1 MLFRSHV
8 HGNAFIAKAIEKGAV
23 AIIYQDDLPNEALL
37 AASQYENVN
46 RCLGTANFGASM
58 DQEMDLNAIFGPVV
72 FIKVKDSRFTMSPVA
87 DAFYDTPSSKLCI
100 IGITG
105 TEGKSSTVSII
116 WQLLLLS
123 GKKAGFISTVQYS
136 LGDRAIDKIGR
147 ASCRERV

>member
-1 MLFRSHV
+1 MYEATFQYTICAMQKQLSQLIETFTYESISNSSINTIISSLAFDSRNVKLGSLFFALPGTHV

-87 DAFYDTPSSKLCI
+87 DAL
-100 IGITG
+100 
-105 TEGKSSTVSII
+105 
-116 WQLLLLS
+116 
-123 GKKAGFISTVQYS
+123 
-136 LGDRAIDKIGR
+136 
-147 ASCRERV
+147 